1 MAISGRDY
9 PSRRVW
15 FILGVSSIFDRSAGA
30 SLSQVIT
37 CPHCDQKLTLRD
49 ELKGLTLVCP
59 QCKPLPTAP
68 SPRQTADEPFGTSP
82 QTSQPSGGS
91 GMAFLEGFSAA
102 AATTKAGRPKAG
114 RSASVAARATA
125 SRAKKK
131 NDSMML
137 VYIGGG
143 VAATVLLV
151 VLLASAMRMADSS
164 GPKKDPNI
172 RFGLPETKRRQLF
185 KELILAV
192 DQYGITKEC
201 KEEWLHLA
209 DEYKLDRKYVGDVLD
224 EGFGG
229 KDWSNQPGPRHQR
242 DPRRAD

>member
-1 MAISGRDY
+1 
-9 PSRRVW
+9 
-15 FILGVSSIFDRSAGA
+15 
-30 SLSQVIT
+30 
-37 CPHCDQKLTLRD
+37 
-49 ELKGLTLVCP
+49 
-59 QCKPLPTAP
+59 
-68 SPRQTADEPFGTSP
+68 
-82 QTSQPSGGS
+82 
-91 GMAFLEGFSAA
+91 MAFLEGLSAA

-229 KDWSNQPGPRHQR
+229 KDWEQPAPAHVTNATRGVRIEWTR
-242 DPRRAD
+242 LRTGGGDPILKL